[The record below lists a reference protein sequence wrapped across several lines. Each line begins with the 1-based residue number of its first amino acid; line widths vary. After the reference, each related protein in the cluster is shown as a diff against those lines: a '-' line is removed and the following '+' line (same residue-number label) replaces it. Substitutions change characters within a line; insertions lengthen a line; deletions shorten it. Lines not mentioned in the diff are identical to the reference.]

1 MNIQQ
6 GPEILFWLK
15 FAAVFLLPIA
25 VEAYFCGCFNG
36 AVIVSKYILRD
47 DVRNH
52 GSGKKW
58 NSRASLQK
66 QMKWG
71 GLIPA

>member
-1 MNIQQ
+1 MNMQQ

-25 VEAYFCGCFNG
+25 VEAYFCGCFKG

-47 DVRNH
+47 DVRNN
-52 GSGKKW
+52 GSG
-58 NSRASLQK
+58 NA
-66 QMKWG
+66 
-71 GLIPA
+71 